1 MIKKKTTKKTT
12 KDENLPSLQ
21 SGLCLLESI
30 WFKEIACLI
39 SSYKMENSLGL
50 GTASP

>member
-1 MIKKKTTKKTT
+1 MIKKK

-30 WFKEIACLI
+30 WFKETACLMA
-39 SSYKMENSLGL
+39 SYKMENSLGL